1 MKESIFEETESIY
14 DTIEQNDLDDQV
26 IDNADTASKKDGAEE
41 NRADYLDDFLRVF
54 KMLGF
59 GCMLGITMYLL
70 AFGPNPFSEGLS
82 NDLDN
87 STPSYGVNLDSL
99 DNNVT
104 DLFEDAGAGLGSMVL
119 MVATMGMII
128 AMITATMRAIVR
140 KL

>member
-87 STPSYGVNLDSL
+87 SSSNYGVNVGDLHSDLADFLNDSTANIMGVFGL
-99 DNNVT
+99 IVISVIFFANVFAT
-104 DLFEDAGAGLGSMVL
+104 KRFIGGL
-119 MVATMGMII
+119 
-128 AMITATMRAIVR
+128 
-140 KL
+140 